1 MRLRPRKTFTPTC
14 LDSLIQLSQRTAPL
28 PKALRLWLLAALV
41 STISILGCDRAEPAP
56 PKSAQVIKIDLVHSP
71 EVTSYLSAMMEQF
84 IDTSPK
90 LPDGQ
95 KIQVSLE
102 NMPGLTAVERISS
115 GEKKIAAWLA
125 PSSSY
130 VALAN
135 NKRRNL
141 GPRQIECQQLFATP
155 IIFAIHPDYAP
166 FVEANNGGFSWRNF
180 YRNRL
185 APLLEPGS
193 EALRPVS
200 LSHGNIML
208 SDTGFSSLAQ
218 LAYLTNRGEGMSG
231 AESIS
236 TSGMLSELRTVE
248 SFVSHYSTRDWLLLG
263 RIAQSSIAHPH
274 LTVTTEQRLAIFN
287 ALRREEGA
295 PPLLALYPEEG
306 SYWQDYSL
314 CTSDADWV
322 TPAHRAAVRQI
333 LNFLS
338 TEDAQLAATRRG
350 FRPSILPF
358 RETEPLIAENGISP
372 KLPTKSFT
380 PLTPDMLQEI
390 INNWHSLMRPN
401 AVLFIVDTSGSME
414 GEPLRN
420 AKEQIRNVIAHM
432 QPHDLKALV
441 TFQST
446 PTLSVDFTKDGG
458 AVIQALDSTQS
469 IGGSAVNDAL
479 NFGLDLML
487 RDDMTKWRK
496 TIVMI
501 TDGDDKNSQVSLST
515 IVERS
520 ADITSRLNIS
530 LMLYGIGYGDVDF
543 SGLSRLAKAAHG
555 IYRQTTVNNLDKDF
569 EELLE
574 NL

>member
-1 MRLRPRKTFTPTC
+1 MKANHNWVLSSPILLGFIAVTF
-14 LDSLIQLSQRTAPL
+14 SLAGCDKAEPVL
-28 PKALRLWLLAALV
+28 PK
-41 STISILGCDRAEPAP
+41 TE
-56 PKSAQVIKIDLVHSP
+56 QVIKIDLIHSP
-71 EVTSYLSAMMEQF
+71 EVTSYLSTMMEQYL
-84 IDTSPK
+84 DTTPK

-102 NMPGLTAVERISS
+102 NMPGLTAAEKISS
-115 GEKKIAAWLA
+115 GEKKISAWLA

-155 IIFAIHPDYAP
+155 VVFAIHPDYAP
-166 FVEANNGGFSWRNF
+166 FVESEQGSFSWRNF

-185 APLLEPGS
+185 APLLEPGA

-200 LSHGNIML
+200 LSHGNVLL

-218 LAYLTNRGEGMSG
+218 LAYLSNRGEGLIS
-231 AESIS
+231 AESL
-236 TSGMLSELRTVE
+236 TGSGLLDELRTVE

-263 RIAQSSIAHPH
+263 RIAQSSISHPH

-287 ALRREEGA
+287 ALRRAEGGN
-295 PPLLALYPEEG
+295 PLLAVYPEEG
-306 SYWQDYSL
+306 SYWQDYTL

-322 TPAHRAAVRQI
+322 TPAHRAAIRQI

-338 TEDAQLAATRRG
+338 TDDAQLSATRKG
-350 FRPSILPF
+350 FRPSIVPF
-358 RETEPLIAENGISP
+358 RETDPLIPENGISA

-380 PLTPDMLQEI
+380 PLTPDMLEELLK
-390 INNWHSLMRPN
+390 NWQSLMRPN
-401 AVLFIVDTSGSME
+401 AVLFVVDTSGSME

-432 QPHDLKALV
+432 QPNDLKALV

-446 PTLSVDFTKDGG
+446 PKLAVDFTTDGG
-458 AVIQALDSTQS
+458 AVIKSLDSSQS

-479 NFGLDLML
+479 NFSLDLML

-501 TDGDDKNSQVSLST
+501 TDGDDKNSQVSLSS
-515 IVERS
+515 IIERS
-520 ADITSRLNIS
+520 SDVAGRLNIS
-530 LMLYGIGYGDVDF
+530 LMLYGLGYGDVDF
-543 SGLSRLAKAAHG
+543 SGLSRIAKGAHG
-555 IYRQTTVNNLDKDF
+555 IYRQTSVNDMEAAF
-569 EELLE
+569 EELME